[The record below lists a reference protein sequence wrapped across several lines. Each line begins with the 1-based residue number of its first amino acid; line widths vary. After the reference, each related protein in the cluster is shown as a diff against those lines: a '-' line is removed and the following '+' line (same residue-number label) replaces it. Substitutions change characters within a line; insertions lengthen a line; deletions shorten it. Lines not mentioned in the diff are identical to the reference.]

1 MWLLLLIPF
10 TVFWPVVALV
20 AEGTALNRY
29 RATWGREVM
38 ALLFCLIAY
47 FVVWFVLY
55 QLVSGISGSNLAG
68 VVAATILSMISVIPL
83 LFFGYKVFGVK
94 PGEEEAAVHL

>member
-47 FVVWFVLY
+47 FVVRFVLY
-55 QLVSGISGSNLAG
+55 QLVSGIS
-68 VVAATILSMISVIPL
+68 AAFRSSLGPSCFAMETAC
-83 LFFGYKVFGVK
+83 GN
-94 PGEEEAAVHL
+94 